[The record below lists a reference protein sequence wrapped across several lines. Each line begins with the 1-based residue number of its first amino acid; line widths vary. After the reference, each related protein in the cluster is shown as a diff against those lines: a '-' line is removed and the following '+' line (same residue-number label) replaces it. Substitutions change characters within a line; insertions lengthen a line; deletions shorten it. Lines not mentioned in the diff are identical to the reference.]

1 MEDYKRLL
9 EWYNELGNPSA
20 KQLKA
25 HKEFHDNVKQSTR
38 FLDDGKGRVS
48 FALRVKCIKDNITS
62 IPLCPICEANAV
74 KLRDE
79 EFTETC
85 SHKCGGIM
93 AATRIKEQYDVWPS
107 MSEDARNK
115 RSSTN
120 MLRYGDEN
128 VMRNDGVKAKQ
139 KNSLIASIGTDNPSK
154 SEEVCKKRTETFM
167 ERYDK
172 PNPFMVEEFKEKS
185 KQTLMKN
192 HNVDHPMKSPLIM
205 EKRKSTNLK
214 KYDVAEVLASDEVR
228 NKGKQNHK
236 EIHGVEDPKQLN
248 YSEDARKV
256 LFDPLLLQSH
266 YIENN
271 KNATLAASLLDID
284 KTTYLDYLRKY
295 DIDVYS
301 GSHKT
306 SAGELE
312 LLGILKSY
320 GIRVEHSVNSLISPY
335 EIDIFLPDFN
345 IAIEYNGVYHHSMA
359 RRTDK
364 QFHKKKTKLCLDK
377 GIRLFHFWEDTF
389 KDKDKR
395 ELMLA
400 TILHTCG
407 ILKRDNVDARKC
419 VVSEV
424 SKSDVKWIFDEYHI
438 QGSVSGT
445 KYYGLYH
452 GEEIVS
458 SMILKKMKGGVW
470 DLVRFASCKNVRG
483 GFSKLLSEF
492 KRNEEWSVIQTFAD
506 LSHSYGGLYRV
517 NGFELVNWTHP
528 IMWYVKNGKRLHRSN
543 FKKKDLHK
551 KFDNFDPDLTEN
563 QNMLNN
569 GYQILYDAGL
579 FKFELYN
586 KTCEC

>member
-1 MEDYKRLL
+1 MEDYKKLL
-9 EWYNELGNPSA
+9 EWYNELGRPSA

-25 HKEFHDNVKQSTR
+25 HKEFHNEVKKSTN
-38 FLDDGKGRVS
+38 FLDDGIGRVS
-48 FALRVKCIKDNITS
+48 FALRMKCIENNITS
-62 IPLCPICEANAV
+62 IPVCPICESDKV
-74 KLRDE
+74 KPSDE
-79 EFTETC
+79 KFTETC
-85 SHKCGGIM
+85 SRKCGGIL
-93 AATRIKEQYDVWPS
+93 AAERTKEQYEVWPS
-107 MSEDARNK
+107 MSLDAKNK

-120 MLRYGDEN
+120 VLRYGDEN
-128 VMRNDGVKAKQ
+128 VMKNDKVRERQ
-139 KNSLIASIGTDNPSK
+139 KNALIDSIGTDNPSK

-167 ERYDK
+167 RKYGK
-172 PNPFMVEEFKEKS
+172 PNPFMVDEFKKKS

-192 HNVDHPMKSPLIM
+192 YNVDHPMKSPIIM
-205 EKRKSTNLK
+205 EKRKATNIK
-214 KYDVAEVLASDEVR
+214 KYNVEEVLASGEVR
-228 NKGKQNHK
+228 EKGNNKHK
-236 EIHGVEDPKQLN
+236 EIHGVESPKQLN
-248 YSEDARKV
+248 YSEYTRKV
-256 LFDPLLLQSH
+256 LFDPILLQAH

-312 LLGILKSY
+312 LLGILQSY

-345 IAIEYNGVYHHSMA
+345 VAIEYNGVYHHSMA

-364 QFHKKKTKLCLDK
+364 QFHKTKTKMCMDM

-389 KDKDKR
+389 KDKNKR
-395 ELMLA
+395 KIMLD
-400 TILHTCG
+400 TILHSCG

-419 VVSEV
+419 VVVEV
-424 SKSDVKWIFDEYHI
+424 KKSDVKWLFDECHI

-452 GEEIVS
+452 DGELVS
-458 SMILKKMKGGVW
+458 SMILKKLKGGVW

-492 KRNEEWSVIQTFAD
+492 KKSEEWSVIQTFAD
-506 LSHSYGGLYRV
+506 LSHSYGDLYRI
-517 NGFELVNWTHP
+517 NGFELVKWTNP
-528 IMWYVKNGKRLHRSN
+528 IMWYVKSGKRLHRSN

-551 KFDNFDPDLTEN
+551 KFDNFDEALTEN

-586 KTCEC
+586 KTCG